1 MNIRLLPS
9 VTDNQMHLQLLPVI
23 MSNNNNGGFLQ
34 CFESEKKFIIFS
46 DVTDTKAK
54 HLNYAQYKIPQP
66 PTNKCSHCC
75 KMHITFKSV

>member
-9 VTDNQMHLQLLPVI
+9 VTDNQMHLQLFPVI
-23 MSNNNNGGFLQ
+23 MSIIMVVFLQ
-34 CFESEKKFIIFS
+34 CFESEKKLIIFS
-46 DVTDTKAK
+46 EVTDTKAK

-66 PTNKCSHCC
+66 PTNKCSHCS